1 MNGYPAPKEKQ
12 GITDHILAY
21 LNGLP
26 GCYAIKI
33 HGGPYQKRGTPDLH
47 ATYRGRSLWIEV
59 KRAGGRPDPG
69 QAHELARWAAAGALT
84 GCVHSRTEMEAIIHE
99 HFPLDA

>member
-21 LNGLP
+21 LNGLD

-33 HGGPYQKRGTPDLH
+33 HGGPYQRRGTPDVH
-47 ATYRGRSLWIEV
+47 ATYGGRSLWIEV
-59 KRAGGRPDPG
+59 KRAGRHPEAI
-69 QAHELARWAAAGALT
+69 QAHELAKWAEAGAVAGVARSVDDVRELLRRA
-84 GCVHSRTEMEAIIHE
+84 H
-99 HFPLDA
+99 LDA